1 MRPPSMR
8 LRLLLATTAAA
19 ALAVLLPSVA
29 AAEART
35 YALDRAHSKVSFT
48 IRHLMSEVDGRFRD
62 FDGSITYDPQAP
74 ERSKVEV
81 TIQATSIDTSNERR
95 DDHLRSA
102 DFFDV
107 EKHPTLTFESTSVQ
121 RESADTLRV
130 TGDLSIHGVTRPVTI
145 PVRITGQMPY
155 RGGEKVG
162 FASDFTV
169 DRKDYDVTWN
179 RAVDQGGVLLGD
191 EVAISIRV
199 EADWAPPQPAATAAP
214 SGR

>member
-1 MRPPSMR
+1 MRP
-8 LRLLLATTAAA
+8 RLLPATLAAA
-19 ALAVLLPSVA
+19 ALALLLLLPSLA

-74 ERSKVEV
+74 ERSSVEV
-81 TIQATSIDTSNERR
+81 TIQATSIDTNNDRR

-107 EKHPTLTFESTSVQ
+107 EKHPTLSFKSTSVQ
-121 RESADTLRV
+121 RESAEALRV
-130 TGDLSIHGVTRPVTI
+130 TGDLSIRGVTKQVTI

-169 DRKDYDVTWN
+169 DRKEYDVTWN

-199 EADWAPPQPAATAAP
+199 EADWAPPQPAATPAP
-214 SGR
+214 AGR